1 MRADKTDP
9 PTVIGPAAYASWR
22 ATALGVITEGIE
34 QRLILDLMG
43 DLAGRRVLDAGCGDG
58 ALIYAAASRG
68 AAATGVDPD
77 SAMLAAARS
86 RVGEATRDVTF
97 VGGRVEQLPFR
108 EASFDLVAA
117 VTVLC
122 FVPDVVSAVRE
133 LARVLRPGGR
143 LVLGELGRWSWWAA
157 IRCAR
162 GWLGSSTWAAARF
175 RTVAELKALA
185 LQAGLC
191 VTGVRSGV
199 YYPPVSIL
207 ARALMPLDSRLAR
220 LTTFGAAFI
229 AVAAERTDNHSKK
242 GCFQQLQ

>member
-43 DLAGRRVLDAGCGDG
+43 DLAGRRVLDAGSGDG
-58 ALIYAAASRG
+58 VLIYAAASRG

-77 SAMLAAARS
+77 SAMLAVARS
-86 RVGEATRDVTF
+86 RVG
-97 VGGRVEQLPFR
+97 
-108 EASFDLVAA
+108 
-117 VTVLC
+117 
-122 FVPDVVSAVRE
+122 VSV
-133 LARVLRPGGR
+133 
-143 LVLGELGRWSWWAA
+143 
-157 IRCAR
+157 
-162 GWLGSSTWAAARF
+162 
-175 RTVAELKALA
+175 
-185 LQAGLC
+185 
-191 VTGVRSGV
+191 
-199 YYPPVSIL
+199 L